1 MILAV
6 DVGNTET
13 MLGLFADYDPVD
25 SWRLA
30 TERHRTGDEVAL
42 QIRAL
47 LAARSGDAP
56 PPERVVLASVVPEL
70 DRSWDEACERL
81 RLPLVR
87 VDGRTELPIRL
98 AVDEPHAVGADRVVN
113 TLATSCLFGRDTIV
127 VDLGTATTFDCI
139 AADGTFLGGVIAPG
153 PRAGIDRL
161 HERSSKL
168 PTVRIRPPARTL
180 GRNTVEALESGVF
193 FSIVEGI
200 DGIVRRLLEEWEPR
214 DPLVIA
220 TGGLAGIVAPFCRTV
235 QQVDP
240 FLTLKGLVCADRHL
254 AGRPLAP

>member
-13 MLGLFADYDPVD
+13 MLGLFENYEPAD

-30 TERHRTGDEVAL
+30 TERHRTGDEIAL
-42 QIRAL
+42 QLRAL
-47 LAARSGDAP
+47 LAARPEGTAL
-56 PPERVVLASVVPEL
+56 PERVVVASVVPEL
-70 DRSWDEACERL
+70 DRAWDEACERL
-81 RLPLVR
+81 GLPLLR
-87 VDGRTELPIRL
+87 IDGRTGLPIRL

-139 AADGTFLGGVIAPG
+139 TADGTFLGGVIAPG
-153 PRAGIDRL
+153 PRAGVDRL

-168 PTVRIRPPARTL
+168 PAVRIRPPGRTL

-200 DGIVRRLLEEWEPR
+200 DGIVRRLLEEWKPE

-220 TGGLAGIVAPFCRTV
+220 TGGLAGLVAPYCRTV
-235 QQVDP
+235 HEVEP

-254 AGRPLAP
+254 AGLPCSG